1 MNSFKVYSSEALS
14 YSHFLS
20 FTAIFMSLDRVFIYK
35 SGSVRISSDVIKDK
49 DDVRVYTFPF
59 VVF

>member
-14 YSHFLS
+14 YSHFTSL
-20 FTAIFMSLDRVFIYK
+20 TAIFMSSDNVFIYK

-49 DDVRVYTFPF
+49 DDVCIYTFPF